1 MIRKLGKGFETKRM
15 LSVRKCYSMLVVH
28 ITCIVIA
35 SHGVHTYFPNSQ
47 SQAVVMEVLSVGGGV
62 VGERGVRE
70 QIITTVPSFIC
81 YGQSCDTS
89 RT

>member
-62 VGERGVRE
+62 VGE
-70 QIITTVPSFIC
+70 
-81 YGQSCDTS
+81 
-89 RT
+89 